1 MENNSVETMETQAVE
16 TTETPIVEGD
26 KRYVGVKETLIY
38 GVANAGQCIGY
49 TTMIQQRSYFLSS
62 VLGVKPGI
70 VAAWMSIMAFWDAF
84 NDPLMG
90 VIVDKTRTRF
100 GKLRPYLIYVPMIL
114 GVTTILFFGGPVIL
128 TESASDM
135 TRVIYMCVTYFI
147 WEFFYTIGDIP
158 FWGLSSAISPS
169 PLDRSRVIKSARFIS
184 GMISG
189 IPGIII
195 TLCLD
200 LSRNGKIPF
209 SLSQVFFVIGIVA
222 GTLGMYMFSLAGTKT
237 RERVIYVNEEPKLSE
252 CFAFL
257 FKNKPLMLI
266 VASNLI
272 SVLGGIGG
280 TFGVYYYY
288 NALGVNS
295 LSLIAGIPGTI
306 TGWLTYPLMTKLE
319 KRWTSRQIIVR
330 MSLANAAATALIF
343 VLGCKHYTDI
353 KVVLPLFM
361 IQGVVGGINGS
372 IGAVIP
378 TKMISETVDYM
389 EHKTGKRNEGMAFS
403 VLTFMGKLTGT
414 LSSALGTALIPF
426 VGLVRDSSSEMMVVA
441 ENSPIN
447 TNFWLW
453 ALVTIIPAVLGLLNL
468 IPYKFYDLEGEKL
481 ATIQR
486 EIRERRE
493 ENAKIV
499 SAE

>member
-1 MENNSVETMETQAVE
+1 MTEEKVESIENVEQKE
-16 TTETPIVEGD
+16 
-26 KRYVGVKETLIY
+26 KRYVGVKETLTY

-49 TTMIQQRSYFLSS
+49 TTMIQQRSYFLTS
-62 VLGVKPGI
+62 VLGVNTTI
-70 VAAWMSIMAFWDAF
+70 VAAWMGIMAFWDAF

-114 GVTTILFFGGPVIL
+114 GITTIMFFGGPVFL
-128 TESASDM
+128 GESASDI
-135 TRVIYMCVTYFI
+135 TRIIYMCITYFV

-184 GMISG
+184 GAISG

-195 TLCLD
+195 TVCLD
-200 LSRNGKIPF
+200 LSRNGIIPF

-222 GTLGMYMFSLAGTKT
+222 GTFGMYLFSLAGTKT
-237 RERVIYVNEEPKLSE
+237 KERVVYVNEEPKLSE

-272 SVLGGIGG
+272 SILGGIGG

-295 LSLIAGIPGTI
+295 LSLIAGIPGTVV
-306 TGWLTYPLMTKLE
+306 GWLTYPFMSKME

-330 MSLANAAATALIF
+330 TSLLSASATALVFII
-343 VLGCKHYTDI
+343 GCKHYTDI
-353 KVVLPLFM
+353 SVVLPLFM
-361 IQGVVGGINGS
+361 FQGVVSAVGNSVGS
-372 IGAVIP
+372 VIP
-378 TKMISETVDYM
+378 TKMIGETVDYM
-389 EHKTGKRNEGMAFS
+389 EYKTGKRNEGMAFS

-414 LSSALGTALIPF
+414 LSAALGTALVPL
-426 VGLVRDSSSEMMVVA
+426 VGLVRDSESEMMVVSPD
-441 ENSPIN
+441 SPIN
-447 TNFWLW
+447 TKFWLW
-453 ALVTIIPAVLGLLNL
+453 ALVTIIPAALGLLNL

-481 ATIQR
+481 ETIQR
-486 EIRERRE
+486 ELLERRE
-493 ENAKIV
+493 NAAL
-499 SAE
+499 AEKEEE

>member
-1 MENNSVETMETQAVE
+1 MENETQ
-16 TTETPIVEGD
+16 
-26 KRYVGVKETLIY
+26 KRYVGVKETLTY
-38 GVANAGQCIGY
+38 GVANAGQCLGY
-49 TTMIQQRSYFLSS
+49 TTMIQQRSFFLTS
-62 VLGVKPGI
+62 VLGVKPSI
-70 VAAWMSIMAFWDAF
+70 VGAWMSIMAFWDAF

-90 VIVDKTRTRF
+90 VVVDKTRTRF
-100 GKLRPYLIYVPMIL
+100 GKLRPYLIYVPMVL
-114 GVTTILFFGGPVIL
+114 GVTTILFFGGPFFLGEKAADL
-128 TESASDM
+128 TK
-135 TRVIYMCVTYFI
+135 VIYMCITYFV

-158 FWGLSSAISPS
+158 FWALSSAISPN
-169 PLDRSRVIKSARFIS
+169 PIDRSRVIKSARFIS
-184 GMISG
+184 GIISG

-195 TLCLD
+195 TVCLD
-200 LSRNGKIPF
+200 LSRNGKIPL

-222 GTLGMYMFSLAGTKT
+222 GTLGMYLFSLAGTKT
-237 RERVIYVNEEPKLSE
+237 KERVVYVNDEPKLSE
-252 CFAFL
+252 CFAFM

-266 VASNLI
+266 MASNLI

-295 LSLIAGIPGTI
+295 LSLIAGIPGTL

-330 MSLANAAATALIF
+330 MSLMSTAVTAIIF
-343 VLGCKHYTDI
+343 LLGSKHYTDI
-353 KVVLPLFM
+353 GVVLPLFM
-361 IQGVVGGINGS
+361 IQGVAGGITGS

-389 EHKTGKRNEGMAFS
+389 EYKTGKRNEGMAFS

-414 LSSALGTALIPF
+414 LSTALGTALIPF

-441 ENSPIN
+441 EDSPIN

-481 ATIQR
+481 RDIQ
-486 EIRERRE
+486 EEVLKRRNAISAQLTKE
-493 ENAKIV
+493 EV
-499 SAE
+499 

>member
-1 MENNSVETMETQAVE
+1 MENTKE
-16 TTETPIVEGD
+16 
-26 KRYVGVKETLIY
+26 KRYVGVKETLTY
-38 GVANAGQCIGY
+38 GVANAGQCLGY
-49 TTMIQQRSYFLSS
+49 TTMIQQRSFFLSS
-62 VLGVKPGI
+62 VLGVKPSI

-114 GVTTILFFGGPVIL
+114 GVTTILFFGGPVFL
-128 TESASDM
+128 GEKAADM
-135 TRVIYMCVTYFI
+135 TKVIYMCITYFV

-184 GMISG
+184 GIISG

-195 TLCLD
+195 TVCLD
-200 LSRNGKIPF
+200 LSRNGKIPL
-209 SLSQVFFVIGIVA
+209 SLSQVFFIIGIVA
-222 GTLGMYMFSLAGTKT
+222 GTLGMYLFSLAGTKT
-237 RERVIYVNEEPKLSE
+237 KERVVYVNDEPKLTE
-252 CFAFL
+252 CFAFM

-266 VASNLI
+266 LASNLI

-295 LSLIAGIPGTI
+295 LSLIAGIPGTL

-319 KRWTSRQIIVR
+319 KRWTSKQIIVR
-330 MSLANAAATALIF
+330 ISLINAGMTALIF
-343 VLGCKHYTDI
+343 LLGSKHYTDI
-353 KVVLPLFM
+353 GVVLPLFM
-361 IQGVVGGINGS
+361 IQGVVGGISGS

-389 EHKTGKRNEGMAFS
+389 EYKTGKRNEGMAFS

-414 LSSALGTALIPF
+414 LSTALGTALIPF

-447 TNFWLW
+447 TKFWLW
-453 ALVTIIPAVLGLLNL
+453 ALVTIIPAALGLLNL

-481 ATIQR
+481 RNIQ
-486 EIRERRE
+486 EEVLKRRNAISAQLTKE
-493 ENAKIV
+493 EV
-499 SAE
+499 